1 MNINEVI
8 QPPQSIMA
16 STNPVSEHDVRQI
29 ESFFLSLKTRV
40 FVCPALA
47 NLYFATLQDM
57 ANLGGWELATTGF
70 PTLIME
76 LSPNQNIQENKL
88 HLCLAEKGTGFVLWK
103 DVVDIDTNYKAPG
116 KNFHTMTTSK
126 DRKKL
131 AGFSFD
137 DGSAAT
143 QLIST
148 VEAWLKEV
156 TPEETGKKKKKDKK
170 RPKMNKKGLKKE
182 TISQPCCFEH
192 ITQLDHENFMQRMAG
207 PNNSTPPPPP
217 ETIAP
222 PPPNGTQQTINTN
235 ITNIPPAPVVAP
247 PALPSVTNSCTT
259 EVESVTKA
267 TMAYAESTSTEDS
280 GLENDRENDEST
292 ALHAEVIDN

>member
-1 MNINEVI
+1 MMNINESI
-8 QPPQSIMA
+8 QPPQAIMT
-16 STNPVSEHDVRQI
+16 STVTDHDVRQI

-40 FVCPALA
+40 FVCPGLA

-70 PTLIME
+70 PTLVME
-76 LSPNQNIQENKL
+76 LNPNNVNNTQEYIL

-103 DVVDIDTNYKAPG
+103 DVVNTESNYKAPG

-137 DGSAAT
+137 DASSAR
-143 QLIST
+143 QLQST
-148 VEAWLKEV
+148 VEAWIKEV
-156 TPEETGKKKKKDKK
+156 TPVDTGKKKKKKDKNGSK
-170 RPKMNKKGLKKE
+170 SKKGVKKE

-192 ITQLDHENFMQRMAG
+192 ITQLDHESFMQRASG
-207 PNNSTPPPPP
+207 NSVTNSMTAPPETPPPPP
-217 ETIAP
+217 
-222 PPPNGTQQTINTN
+222 PNGSQTINAN
-235 ITNIPPAPVVAP
+235 ISSIPPAPIVAP
-247 PALPSVTNSCTT
+247 PCVPNVPPSTD
-259 EVESVTKA
+259 VESVTKA

-280 GLENDRENDEST
+280 GLDEPA
-292 ALHAEVIDN
+292 ALPAESEVN